1 MIAIYIENGG
11 FGAQYAVPIGGL
23 IMEKYLKGKIAP
35 RKKAIEERMLNS
47 NLIIPETPKKEQ
59 HLKTAEESK
68 TKKINLG
75 IMNRQSE
82 LLKNIDWLSIFLYTL
97 LVFMGWLN
105 IYAAVYDESHSNIL
119 DIDLKYGKQ
128 LLWIGAA
135 FVLGIFILLT
145 DSKFFT
151 AFSFVIYGLTVG
163 LLAAVLVFGVE
174 SHGARSWFEIGGIRI
189 QPAEFGKFATCL
201 AIANVMSRHGFKIM
215 RFSSLA
221 LIGLLL
227 AIPAGLI
234 VLQNDTG
241 SALVYSSFILVMY
254 REGLHGSLLLLCFIA
269 IAIFIFTLIYPPIV
283 VLSLIIAGTLIA
295 FLYYRQNK
303 QEFYRIIIFLVSCF
317 LFLLFLQWL
326 FEFNIGNERLLLYAY
341 LSTGLI
347 GIYFIYKRKMKHILL
362 VLLASWVCIGA
373 TVGVD
378 YAFEKL
384 QPHQKDRINNLLGIE
399 TDLTGAGY
407 NVNQSKIAIG
417 SGGLLGK
424 GFLQG
429 TQTKFNFVPEQS
441 TDFIFCTVGEEWGFV
456 GSAILIGLLMAF
468 ILRII
473 YLAERQR
480 SDFSRIY
487 GYGVASILFFH
498 VAINIGMTIGM
509 APVIG
514 IPLPFF
520 SYGGSSLWAFTILIF
535 IFLRLDAN
543 RLQVFS

>member
-1 MIAIYIENGG
+1 
-11 FGAQYAVPIGGL
+11 
-23 IMEKYLKGKIAP
+23 
-35 RKKAIEERMLNS
+35 
-47 NLIIPETPKKEQ
+47 
-59 HLKTAEESK
+59 
-68 TKKINLG
+68 
-75 IMNRQSE
+75 MNRQSE
-82 LLKNIDWLSIFLYTL
+82 LLKNIDWLSIFMYTV
-97 LVFMGWLN
+97 LVLMGWLN
-105 IYAAVYDESHSNIL
+105 IYAAVYDDSHSSIL
-119 DIDLKYGKQ
+119 DISQKYGKQ
-128 LLWIGAA
+128 LIWIGAA
-135 FVLGIFILLT
+135 FVLGFFIMLT

-151 AFSFVIYGLTVG
+151 AFSLVIYGLTVS
-163 LLAAVLVFGVE
+163 LLVAVLVLGVE
-174 SHGARSWFEIGGIRI
+174 SHGARSWFEFGGIRI

-201 AIANVMSRHGFKIM
+201 AIANIMSRHGFKVM
-215 RFSSLA
+215 RPSSLL
-221 LIGLLL
+221 LIGTVL
-227 AIPAGLI
+227 AIPASLI
-234 VLQNDTG
+234 ILQNDTG
-241 SALVYSSFILVMY
+241 SALVYSSFILVLY
-254 REGLHGSLLLLCFIA
+254 REGLHGSILLLCIIA

-283 VLSLIIAGTLIA
+283 VLCLIITGALFA

-303 QEFYRIIIFLVSCF
+303 QEWYRIILFLSTCFLVF
-317 LFLLFLQWL
+317 LFINWLLELEL
-326 FEFNIGNERLLLYAY
+326 PNVKLLLYSY
-341 LSTGLI
+341 LLTGII
-347 GIYFIYKRKMKHILL
+347 GIFFIYKRKMRHILL
-362 VLLASWVCIGA
+362 VLLASWMCIGA
-373 TVGVD
+373 TVGVN
-378 YAFEKL
+378 YAFDKL

-417 SGGLLGK
+417 SGGLTGK

-429 TQTKFNFVPEQS
+429 TQTKYNFVPEQS
-441 TDFIFCTVGEEWGFV
+441 TDFIFCTVGEEWGFIGTTTV
-456 GSAILIGLLMAF
+456 IGLLMAF

-498 VAINIGMTIGM
+498 VAINIGMTIGV

>member
-1 MIAIYIENGG
+1 
-11 FGAQYAVPIGGL
+11 
-23 IMEKYLKGKIAP
+23 
-35 RKKAIEERMLNS
+35 
-47 NLIIPETPKKEQ
+47 
-59 HLKTAEESK
+59 
-68 TKKINLG
+68 
-75 IMNRQSE
+75 MNRQSE

-269 IAIFIFTLIYPPIV
+269 IFIFTLIYPPIV

-317 LFLLFLQWL
+317 LFLLFLKWL